1 MTHTGLG
8 LLGGRSFLWRCPG
21 DPDWP
26 CLLGGQDLLIIL
38 QPQVFLD
45 LYLSFLIYKMG
56 CYGAVFL
63 HRIVVKVRENL
74 VQASGDLVSG
84 CEAYAGD

>member
-1 MTHTGLG
+1 M
-8 LLGGRSFLWRCPG
+8 WRCPG
-21 DPDWP
+21 DPGWP

-38 QPQVFLD
+38 QLQVFLD

-84 CEAYAGD
+84 CEAYAGG